1 MTEPKLDESGWF
13 RKKNNVYF
21 SFEDGQGNKNLMF
34 ASDHETIDTWIKEI
48 KSAIKYHKWI
58 MLIQREKE
66 KIWDIKMVE

>member
-34 ASDHETIDTWIKEI
+34 TSDHETIETWIKEI
-48 KSAIKYHKWI
+48 KSAVKYHKWI

-66 KIWDIKMVE
+66 KI